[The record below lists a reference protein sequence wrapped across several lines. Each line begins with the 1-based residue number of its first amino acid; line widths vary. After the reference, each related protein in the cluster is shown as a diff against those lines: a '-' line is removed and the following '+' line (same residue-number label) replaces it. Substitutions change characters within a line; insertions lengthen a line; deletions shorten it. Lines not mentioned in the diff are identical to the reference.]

1 VSQFCRSCRLSYIM
15 MPGEKMYTKRW
26 TEFAT
31 VCRFPAQKDKP
42 VQPETQGD
50 YPMTLWKRILL
61 IVILIMSCAAIV
73 IAIIARSIVLGNYI
87 RLEAAH
93 VQQDTQRIVNA
104 LDNQLYNID
113 VNLSDW
119 AIWDDTCAFVQGTL
133 PEYVESNLL
142 DPSFINLELN
152 LMVFTDLSGHIILG
166 KMVDLETEQEVPIP
180 PALQAHL
187 DNVLLMPYP
196 ESENSLTGI
205 VLLPEGMMLIAMQ
218 PILFTS
224 GEGPACGTMMMGRY
238 LDQAMLDKL
247 AEITQLE
254 IAIYRLDDPQIPPAV
269 SAALTSD
276 QPLFVQPL
284 DAHTIA
290 GYALVAD
297 LYGKPAFIISTTTDR
312 DIYRQGQM
320 SLLYFILSL
329 IIVGIVFTV
338 TAMVFLNRA
347 ILSRVSG
354 LSATVG
360 EIGALSDPSRRVP
373 VTGADEL
380 TRLEESINVMLAALE
395 QARAK
400 QLHAETALREYSQGL
415 ESMVSE
421 RTAQL
426 QSQYTRLD
434 AILRSTTDGIVVTA
448 LDGTILQTNPVAQ
461 TWLTQSL
468 TTEDADRLREAVRQI
483 VRQTDIQPTTVLE
496 LKGLDLEL
504 NAARLTESQSAGIS
518 QTLSGEANRALSSPA
533 AVIAIHDVSHLKA
546 LARMQAS
553 FVSSVSHEL
562 RTPVTAIKL
571 YIDLLRRRPTEIE
584 RYLSALEQ
592 VANQQIRLVEA
603 VLNLSRIDAGQLEL
617 ERTRIDINALIKKSI
632 TTEIVHL
639 AEAQNVR
646 LNYRFA
652 GQSLIALADGER
664 IEQAIYALVSNGIL
678 YTPAGGEVVVTTGSG
693 VKNGR
698 QWVWL
703 MVADTGIGIS
713 EEELPHIYERFYRG
727 ERAQQM
733 RAAGTGLGLSLA
745 KEIITLHGG
754 GLDVASQENTGST
767 FTMWLP
773 GADPG

>member
-1 VSQFCRSCRLSYIM
+1 
-15 MPGEKMYTKRW
+15 
-26 TEFAT
+26 
-31 VCRFPAQKDKP
+31 
-42 VQPETQGD
+42 
-50 YPMTLWKRILL
+50 MTLWKRILL
-61 IVILIMSCAAIV
+61 IVVLIMSCAAIV

-87 RLEAAH
+87 ELEETYM
-93 VQQDTQRIVNA
+93 QQNTQRIVNA
-104 LDNQLYNID
+104 LDNQLYNIG

-119 AIWDDTCAFVQGTL
+119 AIWDDTCAFVQGNL
-133 PEYVESNLL
+133 PEYFESNLL
-142 DPSFINLELN
+142 DPTFINLELN
-152 LMVFTDLSGHIILG
+152 LMVFADVSGQIVLS
-166 KMVDLETEQEVPIP
+166 KMVDLATEQEVPIP

-187 DNVLLMPYP
+187 DNALLMPYP

-205 VLLPEGMMLIAMQ
+205 VLLPEEMMLVAVQ
-218 PILFTS
+218 PVFVTS
-224 GEGPACGTMMMGRY
+224 GEGPVCGTMMMGRY
-238 LDQAMLDKL
+238 LDQALLDKL

-254 IAIYRLDDPQIPPAV
+254 IAVYRLDDPQIPPAV

-290 GYALVAD
+290 GYALVTD
-297 LYGKPAFIISTTTDR
+297 LYEEPAFIISTVMGR
-312 DIYRQGQM
+312 DIYKQGQM
-320 SLLYFILSL
+320 SLVYFVLSL
-329 IIVGIVFTV
+329 IIVAIVFTV

-347 ILSRVSG
+347 ILARVSG

-360 EIGALSDPSRRVP
+360 EIGALSDLSRRVP

-380 TRLEESINVMLAALE
+380 TKLEKSINTTLAALE
-395 QARAK
+395 QARTE
-400 QLHAETALREYSQGL
+400 QLRAETALREHSQGL
-415 ESMVSE
+415 ETMVSE

-434 AILRSTTDGIVVTA
+434 AILRSTTDGIIVA
-448 LDGTILQTNPVAQ
+448 AADGAILQTNPVAQ

-468 TTEDADRLREAVRQI
+468 TTEDADRLRAAVRQI

-504 NAARLTESQSAGIS
+504 NAARLTESQRAGIS
-518 QTLSGEANRALSSPA
+518 QTLTGAGDQALSPPA

-603 VLNLSRIDAGQLEL
+603 VLNLSRIDAGQLQL
-617 ERTRIDINALIKKSI
+617 ERTRVDINALIKKTI

-646 LNYRFA
+646 LNYQFA

-678 YTPAGGEVVVTTGSG
+678 YTPPGGEVVVTTGAG
-693 VKNGR
+693 AKNGR

-713 EEELPHIYERFYRG
+713 EQELPHIYERFYRG

-745 KEIITLHGG
+745 REIIVLHGG
-754 GLDVASQENTGST
+754 GLDVVSKENAGST
-767 FTMWLP
+767 FTVWLP
-773 GADPG
+773 GAEPD